1 MKKNQ
6 LATHSLKRAG
16 SVVLLESTTVLG
28 KVLNPSGDEFWVK
41 LTDLTELV
49 GGVIGESKP
58 AKKQLGKDHRH
69 AAAKRPI
76 SHLM

>member
-1 MKKNQ
+1 MKNTQ
-6 LATHSLKRAG
+6 SATHSLKSKG

-49 GGVIGESKP
+49 GGVISESKP
-58 AKKQLGKDHRH
+58 AKKKLEKDHRH
-69 AAAKRPI
+69 AAAKRPR